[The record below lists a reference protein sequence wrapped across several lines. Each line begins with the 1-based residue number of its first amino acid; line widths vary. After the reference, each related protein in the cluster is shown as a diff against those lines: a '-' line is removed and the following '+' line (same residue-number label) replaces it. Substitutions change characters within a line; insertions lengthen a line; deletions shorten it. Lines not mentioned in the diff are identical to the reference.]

1 MTKKGTTGAK
11 RDRGAGGRGP
21 DDDGQVDGSG
31 EERSGALSV
40 SIGMG
45 NVQNVNAPQ
54 SILCG

>member
-21 DDDGQVDGSG
+21 DDEGQVDGSG
-31 EERSGALSV
+31 EERSGAFSV

-45 NVQNVNAPQ
+45 NGGLCSGSDL
-54 SILCG
+54 SIPA